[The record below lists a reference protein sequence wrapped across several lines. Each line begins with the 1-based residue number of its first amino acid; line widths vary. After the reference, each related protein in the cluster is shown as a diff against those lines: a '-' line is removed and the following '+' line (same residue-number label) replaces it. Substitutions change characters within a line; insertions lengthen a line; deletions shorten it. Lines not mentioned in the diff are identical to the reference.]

1 MVLISVIAL
10 AVLKKMYNPCK
21 SLCSQITDDI
31 NKSKRQVEDDLN
43 FIFT

>member
-10 AVLKKMYNPCK
+10 VVLKKMYNPCK
-21 SLCSQITDDI
+21 SLGSQITDDI
-31 NKSKRQVEDDLN
+31 NKLKRKVEHDLN